1 MSRRSRARYRTAA
14 AKAAPRNPG
23 GVTLSGD
30 QLTALVAA
38 SQRAGTQLATPLP
51 RPPQWT
57 TDPFGPGSPL
67 TPAPINQRDPRT
79 GRAAPRLFE
88 LPISTN
94 LNVGTAPFVPWKT
107 LSDFADGP
115 LPRKCIQRRK
125 SVCELGF
132 TVAVDPKAV
141 ARAAAASGDA
151 ERDVEAALRKKYTSE
166 IARVSDWLEYPD
178 RKNDYDWAAW
188 TGQLME
194 NRLVYDA
201 VAVYPRRTFGGDLF
215 ALEVVDG
222 STIKPLLDESGGRPL
237 PPAPFAQ
244 QILYGFPRGEF
255 VADTVDVDGKTMVPG
270 GVTTDQLLYAR
281 TIIRPKTPYGM
292 SATEIAIL
300 DGILWMRRM
309 GWLLAEYTQGV
320 TGAMLETAP
329 EVDWD
334 TVQWKDYAQGLN
346 DMLAG
351 DDAARLQYHL
361 LPPGVKAVISPEVAE
376 RYKPEMD
383 LFLIK
388 LVAGDYGLPA
398 SEVGF
403 TEAGALGA
411 SFHEGEEDILNRQ
424 TRKPDANWLGG
435 IATRLARQQ
444 LGMPSVLQVQV
455 LGLESEDEA
464 AADQVGQNQFST
476 GRTTLNEDRARR
488 GLPPYGFPEADMPM
502 VVTREG
508 VVFIKGASEA
518 APPGALVKP
527 AQAAP
532 AGGMQTGAE
541 PPQPAPGAPPKAKAG
556 QQPPQPA
563 GGKPGKQP
571 KPPKA
576 SKAIAKGP
584 ADEVYHQLAEDYP
597 KAALDWVHHVAWEG
611 PLLVPFSQV
620 NDSDRASWRA
630 SHEPDRV
637 ASFATRVSH
646 RVKHGKTPLKKP
658 AVLVSPPG
666 KDVKDLIVDGHHRY
680 LGSEESGDVD
690 GIWAW
695 VGHVS
700 QHDGPWME
708 LHDLQFSHDSG
719 SGPGSGD
726 DVAADQVGKSAQ
738 LLELGALRRW
748 LYRHPAPPRPF
759 ECQVLT
765 AEHAPEYADDPRV
778 LLKDGGHP
786 KAPGRTGRAGSATWS

>member
-1 MSRRSRARYRTAA
+1 VSRRSRARYRAAA

-30 QLTALVAA
+30 QLAAFAA
-38 SQRAGTQLATPLP
+38 SQRAGTLATPLP
-51 RPPQWT
+51 RPPQWSA
-57 TDPFGPGSPL
+57 DPFGPGAPL

-79 GRAAPRLFE
+79 GRAQPRLFE

-94 LNVGTAPFVPWKT
+94 LNIATAPFVPWKV
-107 LSDFADGP
+107 LSDFADVP

-151 ERDVEAALRKKYTSE
+151 ARDVEAQLRKRYMAE
-166 IARVSDWLEYPD
+166 IARVSDWMENPD
-178 RKNDYDWAAW
+178 RKNGYDWAAW

-201 VAVYPRRTFGGDLF
+201 VAVYPRRARGGDLF

-222 STIKPLLDESGGRPL
+222 STIKPLLDEGGGRPL

-255 VADTVDVDGKTMVPG
+255 VADTVDVHGKTMVPG
-270 GVTTDQLLYAR
+270 GMTTDQLLYER

-292 SATEIAIL
+292 SATEIALL

-309 GWLLAEYTQGV
+309 GWLLAEYATGV

-329 EVDWD
+329 EIDWD
-334 TVQWKDYAQGLN
+334 VTQWRDYAQGLN
-346 DMLAG
+346 DMLRG
-351 DDAARLQYHL
+351 DDAARLAYHL
-361 LPPGVKAVISPEVAE
+361 LPPGVKAVLSPEVAE

-383 LFLIK
+383 LFLVK

-424 TRKPDANWLGG
+424 TRLPDSKWIGSV
-435 IATRLARQQ
+435 ATRLARQQ
-444 LGMPSVLQVQV
+444 LGMPSVLQIKV

-476 GRTTLNEDRARR
+476 GRATLNEDRARR
-488 GLPPYGFPEADMPM
+488 GEPPYGFPEADMPM

-532 AGGMQTGAE
+532 AFGSQMGAQA
-541 PPQPAPGAPPKAKAG
+541 PQPGPGAPPKAKGGAQPPP
-556 QQPPQPA
+556 QQPA
-563 GGKPGKQP
+563 NSKPRKQP
-571 KPPKA
+571 KPAKA
-576 SKAIAKGP
+576 AKAIAKGP
-584 ADEVYHQLAEDYP
+584 ADEVFAQLAEDYP

-620 NDSDRASWRA
+620 NDSDRDSWRA

-637 ASFATRVSH
+637 AHFADKIDH
-646 RVKHGKTPLKKP
+646 RVKGGKTPLKKP

-666 KDVKDLIVDGHHRY
+666 KDVQDLIVDGHHRF
-680 LGSEESGDVD
+680 LGSEQSGEAD

-695 VGHVS
+695 VGHVA

-738 LLELGALRRW
+738 LTELGALRRW
-748 LYRHPAPPRPF
+748 LYRHPSPPRPF

-765 AEHAPEYADDPRV
+765 AEHAPEYVSDPRV
-778 LLKDGGHP
+778 LLKDGRP
-786 KAPGRTGRAGSATWS
+786 KALRPTGRAGSATWS

>member
-1 MSRRSRARYRTAA
+1 MSRRSRARYRAAA

-30 QLTALVAA
+30 QLAAFAAA
-38 SQRAGTQLATPLP
+38 SQRAGQLATPLP

-57 TDPFGPGSPL
+57 TDPVGPGSPL

-79 GRAAPRLFE
+79 GRAQPRLFE

-94 LNVGTAPFVPWKT
+94 LNVSTAPFVPWKT
-107 LSDFADGP
+107 LSAFADSP

-132 TVAVDPKAV
+132 TVTVDPKAV

-151 ERDVEAALRKKYTSE
+151 EKDVEASLRKKYTAE
-166 IARVSDWLEYPD
+166 IARCSDWLEYPD
-178 RKNDYDWAAW
+178 RKNGYDWAAW

-201 VAVYPRRTFGGDLF
+201 VAVYPRRTLGGDLF
-215 ALEVVDG
+215 SLEILDG
-222 STIKPLLDESGGRPL
+222 STIKPLLDSSGGRPL

-270 GVTTDQLLYAR
+270 GMTTDQLLYKR

-309 GWLLAEYTQGV
+309 GWLLAEYTAGV

-334 TVQWKDYAQGLN
+334 VIQWKDYAAGLN

-351 DDAARLQYHL
+351 DDAARLAYHL
-361 LPPGVKAVISPEVAE
+361 LPPGVKAVIAPEVAE

-424 TRKPDANWLGG
+424 TRKPDANWIGG
-435 IATRLARQQ
+435 VATELAVQQ
-444 LGMPSVLQVQV
+444 LGMPSVLKVQV

-464 AADQVGQNQFST
+464 AADAVADAQVRG
-476 GRTTLNEDRARR
+476 GRKTMNEDRARR
-488 GLPPYGFPEADMPM
+488 GEPPYGFPEADMPM
-502 VVTREG
+502 VMTPRG
-508 VVFIKGASEA
+508 VIFLKGASES
-518 APPGALVKP
+518 APPGTLVQP

-532 AGGMQTGAE
+532 PGSAPMDSGQ
-541 PPQPAPGAPPKAKAG
+541 PPQASPPGASPQAGKPPKAASAKPPKA
-556 QQPPQPA
+556 
-563 GGKPGKQP
+563 GKQP
-571 KPPKA
+571 KAAKGVG
-576 SKAIAKGP
+576 KGP
-584 ADEVYHQLAEDYP
+584 ADEVFAQLAEDYP

-611 PLLVPFSQV
+611 PLLVPFAQV
-620 NDSDRASWRA
+620 NDSDRDSWRA

-637 ASFATRVSH
+637 KHFADKISH
-646 RVKHGKTPLKKP
+646 RVHGGKAPLKKP
-658 AVLVSPPG
+658 AVLISPPG
-666 KDVKDLIVDGHHRY
+666 KDVKYLIVDGHHRF
-680 LGSEESGDVD
+680 LGSEQSGATD

-695 VGHVS
+695 VGHVAT
-700 QHDGPWME
+700 HDGPWME

-719 SGPGSGD
+719 SAPGSGD
-726 DVAADQVGKSAQ
+726 DVAADQVGKSA
-738 LLELGALRRW
+738 ELAALRRW
-748 LYRHPAPPRPF
+748 LARHPSPARPF
-759 ECQVLT
+759 ACKALT
-765 AEHAPEYADDPRV
+765 AADAPQYAADPRV
-778 LLKDGGHP
+778 VLKGGERVP
-786 KAPGRTGRAGSATWS
+786 KAPRPAGRAGSGTLSS